1 MFGICYTSNWSSWTF
16 IWNSWKKVRWF
27 FYLNNFKIKIY
38 FFYSLINTN
47 FINPVNTFVT
57 GEVIVERN
65 EHNVREALR
74 QINIQMINS
83 TNLYDGLETL
93 WLGSADE
100 SLSNQQVYN

>member
-1 MFGICYTSNWSSWTF
+1 LF
-16 IWNSWKKVRWF
+16 
-27 FYLNNFKIKIY
+27 
-38 FFYSLINTN
+38 FFYSLINTNNITN

-83 TNLYDGLETL
+83 SNLYDGLETL